1 MDDKCRMLLWHDR
14 DEAPRKGKYTI
25 VKKDD
30 KFYLDYIGEN
40 FDDWADDVEQ
50 WAYVFKDDEHDKA
63 IRLHKEDMKDWFEFR
78 EAKKDGLYEKALK
91 AMKDYAEKNDKEL
104 PNITINIDTINPIL
118 VESGGKY
125 ENVSNWTNPYNAD
138 DNSSMPDNNS
148 WGGSWE
154 KVYNDFIKFFEEKY
168 TNNNEWGSECDIRN
182 SNDEKHSSKPRSISG
197 AEKECYLTVWR
208 SVLERWEHGTIIFP
222 LDVVRRLNYIFTY
235 LDSGRGEYIPWNTIG
250 SYSNWDF

>member
-1 MDDKCRMLLWHDR
+1 MGDCRMLLWYDR
-14 DEAPRKGKYTI
+14 EEEPEKCKFTI
-25 VKKDD
+25 AKIGSEY
-30 KFYLDYIGEN
+30 YLDYIDTN
-40 FDDWADDVEQ
+40 FDEWGDDVEQ

-91 AMKDYAEKNDKEL
+91 AIKNYAEKSDKEL
-104 PNITINIDTINPIL
+104 PNITINIDTFNPIL

-125 ENVSNWTNPYNAD
+125 EDVSNWTKPYNAD
-138 DNSSMPDNNS
+138 DNSSMPN
-148 WGGSWE
+148 
-154 KVYNDFIKFFEEKY
+154 YNDWSRSWDELYKNLTKIIKEKY
-168 TNNNEWGSECDIRN
+168 TDDNMRRCCCDCKDT
-182 SNDEKHSSKPRSISG
+182 NDEKHSSKPRSISG

-222 LDVVRRLNYIFTY
+222 LNVVRRLNCIFTY

-250 SYSNWDF
+250 NYDNWDD